1 MMRFLDIL
9 MAIFLLLVDLLMGVV
24 LVFGINNM
32 IEAYQGFDYMLGI
45 GIILYI
51 MVAIFIVFVGCF
63 AIQIIRDK

>member
-1 MMRFLDIL
+1 MRVLDIL
-9 MAIFLLLVDLLMGVV
+9 MSIFLLLVDLLMGVV

-32 IEAYQGFDYMLGI
+32 IETYQGFDYMLGI

-51 MVAIFIVFVGCF
+51 MLTIFIVFVGYL